1 MVFYLFIHAVLG
13 IGLSSMIEMAAS
25 TDCRKLRL
33 MSHEAYI
40 KSVAGT
46 DDLLRLIVSCSAV
59 KNMSLELIKD
69 SHTNRH
75 MATAQHIGPLTQLP
89 QDIVTQKV
97 LPGRKCCPGSDSR
110 FPTTENEPKINRRKL
125 SNDPESATA
134 SL

>member
-59 KNMSLELIKD
+59 KKMSLELIKD

-75 MATAQHIGPLTQLP
+75 MATL
-89 QDIVTQKV
+89 
-97 LPGRKCCPGSDSR
+97 
-110 FPTTENEPKINRRKL
+110 L
-125 SNDPESATA
+125 STLAP
-134 SL
+134 